1 MCTSLALPEHALY
14 GRNLDLDT
22 HFDEQ
27 VLLAPRGLAFA
38 FRHLPALPR
47 HYAMVG
53 MGNAA
58 GSTPLFA
65 EAANEKGLYMAGLYF
80 PASAQYFDAPV
91 PGARF
96 VAPYELIP
104 LVLGQCATVAEARAL
119 LQTVRLA
126 AEPFAPGWPLAPLHW
141 QVAGPDGVLVAEPRA
156 DGLRLYGDDT
166 GVLTNEPPYPFH
178 RANLAQYRGVGPATP
193 PNTVTPGIALDVF
206 GQGLGGLGLPGGAS
220 PAARFVRA
228 AYLRAHAVFDGERP
242 AQVVQFFHML
252 DAVAMVRGSVRTAEG
267 RWDETVYSCCFDA
280 QTRTYYYKTYDGGTL
295 HAVRLDAEADGDAL
309 RAYPP
314 AQTAAF
320 VRQN

>member
-38 FRHLPALPR
+38 FRHLPPLPR

-119 LQTVRLA
+119 LQTVR
-126 AEPFAPGWPLAPLHW
+126 
-141 QVAGPDGVLVAEPRA
+141 GVLVAEPRA

-193 PNTVTPGIALDVF
+193 PNTVAPGVALEVF

-295 HAVRLDAEADGDAL
+295 HTVRLDAEADGDAL

-314 AQTAAF
+314 AQAAAF